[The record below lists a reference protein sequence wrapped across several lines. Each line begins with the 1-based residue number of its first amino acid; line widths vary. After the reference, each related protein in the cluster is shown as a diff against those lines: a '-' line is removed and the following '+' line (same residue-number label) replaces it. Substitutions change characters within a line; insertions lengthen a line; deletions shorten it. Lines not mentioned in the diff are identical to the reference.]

1 MVAFLQQL
9 MRMPASAAVN
19 IVEQEDAQR
28 VYEEV
33 GSLTHSLDSA
43 WEAKGGV
50 PGQV

>member
-9 MRMPASAAVN
+9 MRMPASAVN